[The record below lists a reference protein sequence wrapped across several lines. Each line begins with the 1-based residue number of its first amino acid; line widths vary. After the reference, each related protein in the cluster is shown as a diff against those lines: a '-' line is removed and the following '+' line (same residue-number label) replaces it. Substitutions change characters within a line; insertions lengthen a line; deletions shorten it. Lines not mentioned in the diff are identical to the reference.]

1 MSRISILT
9 MRPPKRPV
17 PRPPVPPPSP
27 AAPRPAAIEE
37 TAVIAVEEAPEETPV
52 VDETRVAEETPRV
65 DETEADE
72 PAPKEITRS
81 FLNTRNKADLV
92 KFGQELGLELD
103 LELRKTDL
111 VNRIA
116 THIGI

>member
-9 MRPPKRPV
+9 MRPPKRPIS
-17 PRPPVPPPSP
+17 RPPVQPPPQE
-27 AAPRPAAIEE
+27 APRPAAIEE
-37 TAVIAVEEAPEETPV
+37 VAVIAVEEAPATGMAEETPV
-52 VDETRVAEETPRV
+52 V

-103 LELRKTDL
+103 LELKKTDL